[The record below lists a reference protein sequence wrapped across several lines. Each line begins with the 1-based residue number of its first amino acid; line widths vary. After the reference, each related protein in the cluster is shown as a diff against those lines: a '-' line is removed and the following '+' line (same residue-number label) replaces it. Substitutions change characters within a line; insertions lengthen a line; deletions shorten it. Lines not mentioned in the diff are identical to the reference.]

1 MTAETIDE
9 EILGKVKDG
18 MVLAFGTST
27 LGEKLLV
34 ELGEKI
40 KEQGLNVSVVPTSF
54 RINELLQEQDIPL
67 ANLNDMEIDLA
78 VEFAHSADEQFNF
91 TKKNS
96 TSLVRDKMIAMS
108 ALDLVTVVHADRFG
122 KAMERFIPMEVV
134 EFGLKKT
141 MLQLEN
147 FGRVSLR
154 TEKGRVFRT
163 ETNNLLVDVLVD
175 NIYDLDEIEI
185 ESKRIPGVLETG
197 LFIGFADTLILKK
210 DDSFEVKSR
219 LRE

>member
-1 MTAETIDE
+1 MPAESIE
-9 EILGKVKDG
+9 EEVLGRVKDG

-27 LGEKLLV
+27 LGENLL
-34 ELGEKI
+34 LALADKI
-40 KEQGLNVSVVPTSF
+40 KEKELNVSVVPTSF
-54 RINELLQEQDIPL
+54 RINELLQEQGIPL
-67 ANLNDMEIDLA
+67 ANINDMEIDLA
-78 VEFAHSADEQFNF
+78 VEFAHAADEQFNF

-96 TSLVRDKMIAMS
+96 TSLVRDKMIALS
-108 ALDLVTVVHADRFG
+108 ALDLVAVVHADRYS
-122 KAMERFIPMEVV
+122 KKMERFIPMEVV

-147 FGRVSLR
+147 FGRVNLR
-154 TEKGRVFRT
+154 TEKGKVYRT

-175 NIYDLDEIEI
+175 KVYDLDEIEI

-197 LFIGFADTLILKK
+197 LFIGYADTLILKK

-219 LRE
+219 LRP